1 MHNEELSQLDSMAKI
16 IGMTQTM
23 IFISLLFIFILYKK
37 YIYSSPILFMNFF
50 DRRNTVYINKSNYA
64 ILKQTNIPIKIIN
77 NVGDKTTSSNILKY
91 ISFQDPNNFLIK
103 KKIKKS
109 PKIVLLIAGENG
121 SGKTNL
127 IFQLNTYFNDSH
139 NIILAT
145 LDNYKRNYL
154 EFSNMARSQK
164 ATYFTVANNVKNL
177 KNLFDIYFDDF
188 INTQYSML
196 IIDTSGRNENN
207 LNLRNELVALINH
220 AKNRCNSNNIDS
232 IFLYNF
238 SNLKTPF
245 IPKNIHLYDYSV
257 ISQLSISTFN
267 YEHFIKINKSHRLLF
282 LSLSQNLHD
291 LHLYSNILLADII
304 FNKIKSIINK
314 K

>member
-1 MHNEELSQLDSMAKI
+1 
-16 IGMTQTM
+16 M
-23 IFISLLFIFILYKK
+23 IFISLLLIFILYKK
-37 YIYSSPILFMNFF
+37 YIYSSPILFVNFF
-50 DRRNTVYINKSNYA
+50 NRRNTVYINKNNYQ

-77 NVGDKTTSSNILKY
+77 NIDDKTTSSNILKY

-109 PKIVLLIAGENG
+109 PKIVLLVAGENG

-127 IFQLNTYFNDSH
+127 IFQLNEYFNDSH

-164 ATYFTVANNVKNL
+164 AIYFTVVNNVKNL

-207 LNLRNELVALINH
+207 LNLRNELVSLIH
-220 AKNRCNSNNIDS
+220 HVRHRCNSNNIDS

-245 IPKNIHLYDYSV
+245 IPKNINLYDYSV
-257 ISQLSISTFN
+257 ISQLNISTFN

-304 FNKIKSIINK
+304 FDKIKSIINK
-314 K
+314 NQN